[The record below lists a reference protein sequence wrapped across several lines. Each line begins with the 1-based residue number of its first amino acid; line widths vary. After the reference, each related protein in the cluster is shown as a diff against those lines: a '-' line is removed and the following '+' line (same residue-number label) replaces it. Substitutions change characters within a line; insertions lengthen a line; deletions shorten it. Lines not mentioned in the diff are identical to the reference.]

1 SLLQGKV
8 RGQLAY
14 LLSSNV
20 WVHTYVLSVLPP
32 VGSCVSPSIRRSL
45 LNVKAVI
52 VVLVSTMSATLSSTS
67 TPSPFLIDPVS
78 CFTSF
83 SSYPWYTLARHF
95 AALAIYGLAFAQW
108 PTYGFRKAS
117 ELNSGYTL
125 STATFTLVFWCACF
139 FHYMISAGRVD
150 VDWANGRF
158 LARGWLVRS
167 SRTTHR
173 AILVMALAV
182 SSATVIQTSTVHSI
196 LFVDCIAAN
205 TTAEMATSD
214 FTAINLLKT
223 DFILCIVFS
232 IYLGVRLC
240 VEPSGLLKRGRGAN
254 RRSAMR
260 ALSSEIEVN
269 DENTAVNNGEHSEV
283 DSKPNLQTARKLF
296 QFTLPD
302 MAEECGICAQRL
314 ANRQLNCGHLICC
327 CCIVDLIK
335 YANEPLSSL
344 RCPFC
349 RQPIYC
355 ARELRL
361 FVSQTI
367 VSLTKCCS
375 SDNALAVVV

>member
-1 SLLQGKV
+1 M
-8 RGQLAY
+8 
-14 LLSSNV
+14 
-20 WVHTYVLSVLPP
+20 
-32 VGSCVSPSIRRSL
+32 SPLIRRSL
-45 LNVKAVI
+45 LNVRAAI
-52 VVLVSTMSATLSSTS
+52 VVLVSIMSSTLASTS
-67 TPSPFLIDPVS
+67 TPSPFLIDPIN

-95 AALAIYGLAFAQW
+95 AALTIYGLAFAQW

-117 ELNSGYTL
+117 ELNAGYTL

-150 VDWANGRF
+150 VDWTNGRF

-196 LFVDCIAAN
+196 LFIDRVAINA
-205 TTAEMATSD
+205 TAEMATSD

-223 DFILCIVFS
+223 DFVLCIVFS

-240 VEPSGLLKRGRGAN
+240 VEPSGLLKRRRAAN
-254 RRSAMR
+254 RRSVMR
-260 ALSSEIEVN
+260 ALSSEIELN
-269 DENTAVNNGEHSEV
+269 SENTAVNNGEHSEA
-283 DSKPNLQTARKLF
+283 DNKSNIQTTCKLF
-296 QFTLPD
+296 QCALPE
-302 MAEECGICAQRL
+302 MAEECQICAQRL

-327 CCIVDLIK
+327 CCIIDLIK
-335 YANEPLSSL
+335 YANGPPSSL
-344 RCPFC
+344 TCPFC

-367 VSLTKCCS
+367 VPLTKCCS
-375 SDNALAVVV
+375 SDNGVVVVV